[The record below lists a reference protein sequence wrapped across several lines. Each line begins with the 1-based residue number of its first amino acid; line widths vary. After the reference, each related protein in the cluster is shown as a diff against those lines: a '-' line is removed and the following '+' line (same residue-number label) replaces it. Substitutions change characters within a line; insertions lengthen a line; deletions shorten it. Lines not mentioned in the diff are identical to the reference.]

1 MINTN
6 YNLSPLAACVTM
18 TSPQQCVKKAERVKL
33 RCASKNEPQVEPTPD
48 TDLSNEVSSSSQ
60 SLINHLISISSLISL
75 QDINLVEHLVC
86 TPNPL
91 IDNLLA
97 PLQLE
102 LERLKMRNTLLALT
116 LDESKEH
123 TEHLY
128 LLCGKYESNAVALQL
143 ALNCSDR
150 AIEAYDVM
158 LALLESRWV
167 QLESSLNDC

>member
-1 MINTN
+1 M
-6 YNLSPLAACVTM
+6 
-18 TSPQQCVKKAERVKL
+18 Q
-33 RCASKNEPQVEPTPD
+33 SKPANRKF
-48 TDLSNEVSSSSQ
+48 
-60 SLINHLISISSLISL
+60 
-75 QDINLVEHLVC
+75 
-86 TPNPL
+86 
-91 IDNLLA
+91 LA

-102 LERLKMRNTLLALT
+102 LERLQRKMEHVKMSNTLLSLT

-158 LALLESRWV
+158 LALLESR
-167 QLESSLNDC
+167 

>member
-1 MINTN
+1 M
-6 YNLSPLAACVTM
+6 
-18 TSPQQCVKKAERVKL
+18 K
-33 RCASKNEPQVEPTPD
+33 
-48 TDLSNEVSSSSQ
+48 
-60 SLINHLISISSLISL
+60 
-75 QDINLVEHLVC
+75 LVEHFAC
-86 TPNPL
+86 KSNPL
-91 IDNLLA
+91 IDNLLT
-97 PLQLE
+97 PLQME

-158 LALLESRWV
+158 LALLESR
-167 QLESSLNDC
+167 